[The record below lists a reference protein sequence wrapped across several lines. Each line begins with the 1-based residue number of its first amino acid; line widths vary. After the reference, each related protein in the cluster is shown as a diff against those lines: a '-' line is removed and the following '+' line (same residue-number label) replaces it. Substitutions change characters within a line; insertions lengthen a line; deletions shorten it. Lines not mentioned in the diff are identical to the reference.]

1 MNNKIKTFIC
11 IIIGVAILCLYI
23 ASLFDW
29 FQFRIMIQQ
38 SVEWMTNN
46 IHSFLSYLPV
56 VCIISAFIVLIKM
69 ILLSYEMG
77 KTKIEQPTPPR
88 KQKLLP
94 VVTNTPHPSASVD
107 GISSTTSDP
116 QNFQE
121 KEGKLQ
127 VIREKHLAEQTLKRE
142 TILKAVLVYVENTM
156 APFMRVEDIEI
167 LCCNIRKWQ
176 ICTKEQLTPTI
187 TNGKLTTLDLRHLA
201 WNIGERFKWTGEQRA
216 LFIKQSFPHEF
227 RESDLPSIRRN
238 LRQQGSCQIKL
249 DVPPKNSHE
258 FNS

>member
-1 MNNKIKTFIC
+1 MNSKIKTTIS

-29 FQFRIMIQQ
+29 IQFCKMIRQ
-38 SVEWMTNN
+38 SVEWMTDN
-46 IHSFLSYLPV
+46 IQSFLSYLPV

-69 ILLSYEMG
+69 ILLSYEIG
-77 KTKIEQPTPPR
+77 KTKVELPTPLR
-88 KQKLLP
+88 KQMFLP
-94 VVTNTPHPSASVD
+94 VITNTSHPTVSVD
-107 GISSTTSDP
+107 GISSTKSDP
-116 QNFQE
+116 HNLQE
-121 KEGKLQ
+121 KEDKLQ
-127 VIREKHLAEQTLKRE
+127 IIREKHLAEQTLMRE
-142 TILKAVLVYVENTM
+142 TILKAVLFYVENTM
-156 APFMRVEDIEI
+156 APFMRAEDIEI

-176 ICTKEQLTPTI
+176 ICTKELLTPTI

-227 RESDLPSIRRN
+227 RDSDLPSIRRN
-238 LRQQGSCQIKL
+238 LRQQGCCQIKL
-249 DVPPKNSHE
+249 DVPPKNSYE